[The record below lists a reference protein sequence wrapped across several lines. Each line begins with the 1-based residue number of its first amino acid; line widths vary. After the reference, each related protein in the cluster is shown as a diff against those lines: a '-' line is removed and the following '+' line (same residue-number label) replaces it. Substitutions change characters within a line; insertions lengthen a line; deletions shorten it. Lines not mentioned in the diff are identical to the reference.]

1 MALISKNRDLHIL
14 QSSDSSLRYILYV
27 CISRHKKKNRITVIK
42 KKPETTQLL
51 ISSEDINELWNY
63 LCI

>member
-1 MALISKNRDLHIL
+1 MAVISKNRDIHIL
-14 QSSDSSLRYILYV
+14 QSSNSSLRYILYA
-27 CISRHKKKNRITVIK
+27 CISRHKKKNRITVIL

-51 ISSEDINELWNY
+51 IGSEDISELWNY